1 MLRAALIL
9 TLISSPAMAFQARNT
24 VSVSGTADQITVA
37 ASAGQGPAQ
46 SWCAAGDFAI
56 RALGLPNATLI
67 YRVTPPP
74 RRSGETV
81 VFSTQAG
88 GASEKTGLIVFGD
101 QADAISAGF
110 AQSLCIVGRWAH

>member
-9 TLISSPAMAFQARNT
+9 TLLSSPAMAFQSRNDL
-24 VSVSGTADQITVA
+24 SVSGTADQITVT

-56 RALGLPNATLI
+56 RALGLPGSTLI

-74 RRSGETV
+74 RRSGESV
-81 VFSTQAG
+81 LFSTQAE

-101 QADAISAGF
+101 QTDAISAGF
-110 AQSLCIVGRWAH
+110 AQGLCLQGRWAH